1 MADYLDRWK
10 DELIRQGTPEGEI
23 VRARAEQQRIQ
34 ATLGDI
40 SDDEAQV
47 VSLLRMG
54 VCFCLEQQ
62 PLFGRAHLKV
72 VLLLLA
78 QFTLSQLP
86 RFLGYPFGD
95 ATSSLYGLNMSF
107 LIFPFLAIY
116 RGWGHPRFLAF
127 FLLASALLA
136 LSVNMLFVGKVDTQ
150 SPTVV
155 LAILHLPLFF
165 TLSLALFGPHRRLVE
180 RMWTHLSLVEE
191 TLLLTFLLLCA
202 TGFSMMLVT
211 LLFEAI
217 GWRVE
222 DEVAT
227 VTITGIVPLL
237 PLLSLHLLTIRGA
250 KLQQLIRLLTTL
262 FLPVFTLLMAAF
274 LLVLLFGT
282 GAVVEDR
289 SLLLAIDILLAVLL
303 LMILYAAGQLEDQ
316 QRPRLWRG
324 LIILSSAIALTL
336 DIVALRAIG
345 TRLAQF
351 GLTANRLAV
360 LAQNILLCANLIA
373 IVATLLSRRSIARM
387 QTGFLLLYGA
397 WFLFVVLIF
406 PLLF

>member
-116 RGWGHPRFLAF
+116 RGWGHPRLLAS

-136 LSVNMLFVGKVDTQ
+136 LSVNMLFVGKADTQ